1 MNRLSEKCA
10 IFLLC
15 LPGFFMAGSVVVPVL
30 ALLAAICISA
40 AAQLLSGHFIAWALL
55 FCGSAACGIFP
66 VMICALPLFLY
77 DALHERK
84 WWLVVPAISFT
95 ANLEP
100 LSAQQIICM
109 LTGLAVT
116 LIWYFRVEGLSQ
128 SVDHLKTLHDDITE
142 KNLQLS
148 EQNKRLFEAQD
159 NEVHVATLTE
169 RNRIAREI
177 HDNVGHMLTRSIL
190 QTGALQIINKDEKLK
205 EPLAELKNT
214 LDGAMTSIRA
224 SVHDLHDDSI
234 DLKRVLQEMADP
246 VDDRF
251 EVSLQ
256 YDAGEYIPGE
266 IKLCIAGI
274 VKEGISNAVKHSNGD
289 RIDIIFREH
298 PAFYQLLLEDN
309 GHTDHTPATAEGGS
323 ATSSTTSDDTGYA
336 GRGPLSRGIGLRNM
350 EDRAGSVGGRITF
363 TQSEHGFRIFLTI
376 PKGQA

>member
-15 LPGFFMAGSVVVPVL
+15 LPGFLMAGSVSVPVL
-30 ALLAAICISA
+30 ALLIAICLSA
-40 AAQLLSGHFIAWALL
+40 AAQLLSGSFIAWAII
-55 FCGSAACGIFP
+55 FCASASCGAVP
-66 VMICALPLFLY
+66 VMVCALPLFLY

-84 WWLVVPAISFT
+84 WWLVIPAISFT
-95 ANLEP
+95 ANIGQ
-100 LSAQQIICM
+100 LSTQQIIFM

-128 SVDHLKTLHDDITE
+128 SVDHLKSLHDDITE
-142 KNLQLS
+142 KNLRLA

-205 EPLAELKNT
+205 EPLAELKST
-214 LDGAMTSIRA
+214 LDGAMTSIRE

-234 DLKRVLQEMADP
+234 DLKRVLSEMADG
-246 VDDRF
+246 VNADTAGSHFD
-251 EVSLQ
+251 VTLQ
-256 YDAGEYIPGE
+256 YDAGDYIPGE
-266 IKLCIAGI
+266 IKLCVAGI
-274 VKEGISNAVKHSNGD
+274 VKEGISNAVKHSGGD
-289 RIDIIFREH
+289 RIEIIFREH

-309 GHTDHTPATAEGGS
+309 GLSASATAAAGNR
-323 ATSSTTSDDTGYA
+323 SSE
-336 GRGPLSRGIGLRNM
+336 REPLSRGIGLRNM
-350 EDRAGSVGGRITF
+350 EDRAASVGGRITF
-363 TQSEHGFRIFLTI
+363 SQTERGFHIFLTI
-376 PKGQA
+376 PKGQES